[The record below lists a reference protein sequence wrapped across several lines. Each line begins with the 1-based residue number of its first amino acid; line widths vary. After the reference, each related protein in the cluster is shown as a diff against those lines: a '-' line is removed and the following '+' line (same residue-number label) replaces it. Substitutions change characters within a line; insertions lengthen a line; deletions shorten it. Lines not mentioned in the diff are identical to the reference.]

1 MTFQEIY
8 RFGDHKIVSYN
19 IHTHPFRKYFE
30 ELYNTHDLE
39 NLHTRSMEYN
49 SSTLIDVET
58 SLHKQFYNDIKTN
71 PTFKKLYCEFIKEI
85 FKHFYPDQEWIIYQS
100 FPSIRFQFINN
111 MTVPPH
117 YDSDDVGRHPLG
129 ERNFLIPITSMY
141 NTNRLFIESHPGS
154 SDFEG
159 MTMEYGNLLVFNGNR
174 CTHFNKVNIEPTLRI
189 SLDFRIIHHS
199 DYLTYLKNGQITQT
213 NPRDPDKN
221 REPVKMVIGGYY
233 QLSHCSDTVEYM
245 MNWQHQ
251 KSLLL
256 QTMPN
261 FDIAEA
267 NACFEYM
274 KDGTNF
280 VTEYQQTSK
289 LEKMLSEFI
298 GVKYVVMTTSGSMA
312 LIMALLGA
320 NIGKGDD
327 VIVPNY
333 TMIATIN
340 AVKFVGANPIIVDVD
355 SRSHTITR
363 DIIESCR
370 TSNTKCIIH
379 VSLNNRSI
387 DLSGIAE
394 YCLSNQIVLIEDAA
408 QSLGATVNGKHYGTF
423 GKIGCFSLSTPK
435 IISTGQG
442 GFVITDDEQIAS
454 KMSMIK
460 NFGRKCGGVD
470 IFELFGLNMKFTDI
484 QAVIGIEQ
492 LKKLPQRVQFM
503 RSLYRDYYEQLND
516 LPIRMIAPTD
526 DTYLPWFIDIYTPR
540 RDELAIFLKVHN
552 IQTRPT
558 YPEIHRTPMY
568 LTDTEYPVT
577 TSISNTGLFL
587 PSHTLLKKDDVR
599 FICRLIRV
607 FFTIS
612 S

>member
-607 FFTIS
+607 FFTLS